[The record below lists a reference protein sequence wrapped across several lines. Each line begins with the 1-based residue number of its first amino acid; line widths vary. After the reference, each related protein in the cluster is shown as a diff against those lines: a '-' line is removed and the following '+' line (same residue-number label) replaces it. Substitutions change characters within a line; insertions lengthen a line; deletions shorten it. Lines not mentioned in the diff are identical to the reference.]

1 MLKNMNFF
9 TKNMLFSIVSVV
21 IVGVALIG
29 MGYIIQGN
37 LLENQLK
44 QQSEE
49 ITRSW
54 MKKIDADKVKKAYK
68 TEDIKSKEHQEL
80 TALLDQ
86 LSEYNPNIAQGYI
99 FGTELAGKNGNE
111 TSIVA
116 NSTKIWEVLRES
128 GLKVGDM
135 YAQPDVVVEAIKNLK
150 KEKKVQFT
158 KIYKDDLGTWM
169 TILHPI
175 INSKGEVF
183 AYFGVDID
191 ASNIAEG
198 QKDLLFNSG
207 ISLIVILMLLIAVQ
221 YFLLKISLKPLT
233 NLMQGIEEASKG
245 NLNISVKE
253 GKDELGQVNQKFNG
267 MINVIKGT
275 VSRIRHTSKE
285 IAENSERLYASFET
299 SYKAAYNITNSVETV
314 QKLLERQAKSINESS
329 VSVEQISKEI
339 ISIANNTNEVYE
351 LSEGVTK
358 LSDIGKTSTDK
369 VAEQMEKI
377 NLNVENSDK
386 AINELVIV
394 SDEIQEILQVITNIS
409 NNTNLLALNASIE
422 AARAGEQ
429 GKGFAVVANEVKKLS
444 EQSANSV
451 ENIQKLIDKVKEQVN
466 KVVDSMEIIKNDVS
480 EGIEITVST
489 NEVFGKIYDSILEVA
504 NKLQVVSSSSQ
515 QISAGVEESSAMIIE
530 LSSNAENITKRY
542 DDIVENIQEQESS
555 FENIKET
562 VSYLTETSKE
572 LKKLSDQF
580 NI

>member
-1 MLKNMNFF
+1 MNFF

-21 IVGVALIG
+21 IVGVSLVG

-49 ITRSW
+49 ITKSW
-54 MKKIDADKVKKAYK
+54 MKKIDVDKVEQASK
-68 TEDIKSKEHQEL
+68 TENIKSKEHQEL
-80 TALLDQ
+80 TTLLDQ

-99 FGTELAGKNGNE
+99 FGTELAGKNGNK

-116 NSTKIWEVLRES
+116 NPTGIWEMLQES

-135 YAQPDVVVEAIKNLK
+135 YAQPDVVVEAIKKLK
-150 KEKKVQFT
+150 NEKKVQFT

-191 ASNIAEG
+191 ASNIEEG
-198 QKDLLFNSG
+198 QKDLLFKSG
-207 ISLIVILMLLIAVQ
+207 ISLVVILMLLIVGQ
-221 YFLLKISLKPLT
+221 YLLLKVSLKPLT

-299 SYKAAYNITNSVETV
+299 SYKAANNITNSVEMV
-314 QKLLERQAKSINESS
+314 QELLERQAKSINESS
-329 VSVEQISKEI
+329 VAVEQISKEV
-339 ISIANNTNEVYE
+339 ISIANYTNEVYE
-351 LSEGVTK
+351 LSEGVTL
-358 LSDIGKTSTDK
+358 LSENGKKSTDK
-369 VAEQMEKI
+369 VVEQMEKI
-377 NLNVENSDK
+377 NHNVENSDK
-386 AINELVIV
+386 AINELVTV
-394 SDEIQEILQVITNIS
+394 SDEIQEILQVITSIS

-422 AARAGEQ
+422 AARAGEH

-451 ENIQKLIDKVKEQVN
+451 ESIQKLIDKVKEQIN

-480 EGIEITVST
+480 EGIEITEST
-489 NEVFGKIYDSILEVA
+489 NEVFGKIYESILEVA
-504 NKLQVVSSSSQ
+504 KKLQVVSSSSQ
-515 QISAGVEESSAMIIE
+515 QISAGVEESTAMIVE

-542 DDIVENIQEQESS
+542 DDIVENIHEQEAS
-555 FENIKET
+555 FENIRET
-562 VSYLTETSKE
+562 VGYLTETSKE

>member
-1 MLKNMNFF
+1 MNFF

-21 IVGVALIG
+21 IVGVSLVG

-49 ITRSW
+49 ITKSW
-54 MKKIDADKVKKAYK
+54 MKKIDVDKVEQASK
-68 TEDIKSKEHQEL
+68 TENIKSKEHQEL
-80 TALLDQ
+80 TTLLDQ

-116 NSTKIWEVLRES
+116 NPTGIWEMLQES

-135 YAQPDVVVEAIKNLK
+135 YAQPDVVVEAIKKLK
-150 KEKKVQFT
+150 NEKKVQFT

-191 ASNIAEG
+191 ASNIEEG
-198 QKDLLFNSG
+198 QKDLLFKSG
-207 ISLIVILMLLIAVQ
+207 ISLVVILMLLIVGQ
-221 YFLLKISLKPLT
+221 YLLLKVSLKPLT

-299 SYKAAYNITNSVETV
+299 SYKAANNITNSVEMV
-314 QKLLERQAKSINESS
+314 QELLERQAKSINESS
-329 VSVEQISKEI
+329 VAVEQISKEV
-339 ISIANNTNEVYE
+339 ISIANYTNEVYE
-351 LSEGVTK
+351 LSEGVTL
-358 LSDIGKTSTDK
+358 LSENGKKSTDK
-369 VAEQMEKI
+369 VVEQMEKI
-377 NLNVENSDK
+377 NHNVENSDK
-386 AINELVIV
+386 AINELVTV
-394 SDEIQEILQVITNIS
+394 SDEIQEILQVITSIS

-422 AARAGEQ
+422 AARAGEH

-451 ENIQKLIDKVKEQVN
+451 ESIQKLIDKVKEQIN

-480 EGIEITVST
+480 EGIEITEST
-489 NEVFGKIYDSILEVA
+489 NEVFGKIYESILEVA
-504 NKLQVVSSSSQ
+504 KKLQVVSSSSQ
-515 QISAGVEESSAMIIE
+515 QISAGVEESTAMIVE

-542 DDIVENIQEQESS
+542 DDIVENIHEQEAS